1 MTVSVLGIIGMGAIG
16 TSLCAVLER
25 ELEAP
30 LDQLAVLVR
39 PTNVAA
45 AEQAIARLTPKLAKR
60 INVSSSLDALLKI
73 GPDLVVEC
81 AGHAALAAY
90 GADILRSGCDLLVV
104 SSGALTDDA
113 LTTRLVAATSN
124 NASRLTISS
133 GAIGGIDMI
142 SAARLSGITSLVY
155 TSRKPPAA
163 WRGSPAEAQVDLAT
177 LREATVFYEGTAR
190 EAARDYP
197 KNANVAATLALAG
210 PGLDQTRVR
219 LIADPAS
226 PGNVHH
232 FTLVSGAAE
241 VEMRILAYPSPDN
254 PRTSAITALAVA
266 REVLNRTRAIAIG

>member
-1 MTVSVLGIIGMGAIG
+1 MSVRSLGIIGMGAIG
-16 TSLCAVLER
+16 TSLCSVLER

-30 LDQLAVLVR
+30 LERVVVLVR
-39 PTNVAA
+39 PTKLAA
-45 AEQAIARLTPKLAKR
+45 TKQATARLTPKLAAR
-60 INVSSSLDALLKI
+60 LSVVTTVDALLATK
-73 GPDLVVEC
+73 PELVVEC

-90 GADILRSGCDLLVV
+90 GSPILEAGIDLLVV

-113 LTTRLVAATSN
+113 LTN
-124 NASRLTISS
+124 RLTAAARAGRARLSVSS
-133 GAIGGIDMI
+133 GAVGGIDI
-142 SAARLSGITSLVY
+142 VTAARLSGITSLTY

-163 WRGSPAEAQVDLAT
+163 WRGSPAEARVDLAS
-177 LREATVFYEGTAR
+177 LCEATTFYEGTAR

-219 LIADPAS
+219 LIADPES

-241 VEMRILAYPSPDN
+241 VEMRIVAHPSPDN

-266 REVLNRTRAIAIG
+266 REVLNLTRPIAIG